1 MNFKQTLGIVTTAI
15 GLGIIPNV
23 ANAAII
29 GVDFGPI
36 GSSTPTNWNLVT
48 GAGTTNNLIEEETGS
63 TTDVNITVSSNTFG
77 RSVSNAGDVNG
88 DCIDDLIIGAEGAD
102 PNGNSYAGETYVVFG
117 SESFDSTLNLSS
129 LDGNNGFVINGIDA
143 RDYSG
148 RSVSNAGDI
157 NGDGFD
163 DLIIGAFLA
172 QPNGNIDAGETYVVF
187 GSSSFEDTLNLSSLD
202 GSNGF
207 VINGIDEFDNSGFSV
222 SNAGDVNGDGIDDL
236 IIGAD
241 PAEANGN
248 SYAGQTYVIFGGQNN
263 NSNSLL
269 SVTAEV
275 DSNSLTETPLVTD
288 QGIETFFV
296 EVKLDEPV
304 TDLPGLIIN
313 YDVTGT
319 ATLGEDY
326 YISQTDISTTDGS
339 FPTNSIFIPQGA
351 DSANIY
357 ITPLAD
363 AIVEGDETIEITLQS
378 ETVFGLFGDPLEN
391 NIFVNSG
398 TTTITLTDSEDYTA
412 GVAIVDIF
420 GEEVTTNN
428 PLVINENGET
438 IYSVKLTS
446 QPLNDV
452 TVEFNNG
459 GTNLTTIAFNENNW
473 DSYQEIR
480 LTGIEN
486 PLDIDVTATSSD
498 LNYQLT
504 STITVTNESE
514 RNRIRVTEGGSP
526 QPEEVPSLSIAS
538 Y

>member
-1 MNFKQTLGIVTTAI
+1 A
-15 GLGIIPNV
+15 
-23 ANAAII
+23 
-29 GVDFGPI
+29 
-36 GSSTPTNWNLVT
+36 
-48 GAGTTNNLIEEETGS
+48 
-63 TTDVNITVSSNTFG
+63 
-77 RSVSNAGDVNG
+77 
-88 DCIDDLIIGAEGAD
+88 
-102 PNGNSYAGETYVVFG
+102 
-117 SESFDSTLNLSS
+117 LNLSS
-129 LDGNNGFVINGIDA
+129 LNGSNGFVINGIDA

-157 NGDGFD
+157 NGDGID
-163 DLIIGAFLA
+163 DIIIGAFLA
-172 QPNGNIDAGETYVVF
+172 DRNGNSLLGQTYVVF
-187 GSSSFEDTLNLSSLD
+187 GSESFDSTLNLSSLD

-207 VINGIDEFDNSGFSV
+207 VISGIDARDYSGKSVSNAGDVNGDGIDDFIIGAYGAEPNGNRFAGETYVIFGSESFGNTLNLSSLDGNNGFVINGIDEFDNSGFSVSNAGDINGDGFDDLIIGAFFADPNGNEDAGETYVIFGSESFGSTLNLSSLNGNNGFVINGIDAGDNSGFSV

-363 AIVEGDETIEITLQS
+363 AIVEGDETIRITLQS
-378 ETVFGLFGDPLEN
+378 
-391 NIFVNSG
+391 
-398 TTTITLTDSEDYTA
+398 
-412 GVAIVDIF
+412 
-420 GEEVTTNN
+420 
-428 PLVINENGET
+428 
-438 IYSVKLTS
+438 
-446 QPLNDV
+446 
-452 TVEFNNG
+452 
-459 GTNLTTIAFNENNW
+459 
-473 DSYQEIR
+473 
-480 LTGIEN
+480 
-486 PLDIDVTATSSD
+486 
-498 LNYQLT
+498 
-504 STITVTNESE
+504 
-514 RNRIRVTEGGSP
+514 
-526 QPEEVPSLSIAS
+526 
-538 Y
+538 